1 MHFEALARSLLGL
14 TTMRVQKSTSSF
26 ALCVRD
32 DGSEDLEQRKLYQ
45 VLPDRA
51 AAREGY
57 LRIVD
62 ESGEDYL
69 YPSELFVALRLP
81 AAIARRLM
89 STSRPSTRRSAKLRL

>member
-1 MHFEALARSLLGL
+1 
-14 TTMRVQKSTSSF
+14 MRGHKSTSSF
-26 ALCVRD
+26 ALCIRD
-32 DGSEDLEQRKLYQ
+32 DGSEDLERRKLYQ
-45 VLPDRA
+45 VLPDRE

-57 LRIVD
+57 LRIID

-89 STSRPSTRRSAKLRL
+89 SASPRNASKHGSTKIRLRASRA

>member
-1 MHFEALARSLLGL
+1 
-14 TTMRVQKSTSSF
+14 MRVQKSISSF

-32 DGSEDLEQRKLYQ
+32 DGAEDLEQRKLYQ
-45 VLPDRA
+45 VVPDRA

-57 LRIVD
+57 LRVVD

-81 AAIARRLM
+81 AAIVKRLM
-89 STSRPSTRRSAKLRL
+89 SAPRQNAATPGSPKLRLRTSRA

>member
-1 MHFEALARSLLGL
+1 
-14 TTMRVQKSTSSF
+14 MRVQKSTSSF
-26 ALCVRD
+26 VLCVREG
-32 DGSEDLEQRKLYQ
+32 GSEDLEQRKLYQ

-57 LRIVD
+57 TRVVD
-62 ESGEDYL
+62 ESGDDYL

-89 STSRPSTRRSAKLRL
+89 SVSRRNATSTGSAKLRLRTSRA

>member
-1 MHFEALARSLLGL
+1 
-14 TTMRVQKSTSSF
+14 MRVQKSTSSF
-26 ALCVRD
+26 ALCVRN

-57 LRIVD
+57 LRVVD

-69 YPSELFVALRLP
+69 YPSKLFVALRLP
-81 AAIARRLM
+81 TAIVRRLM
-89 STSRPSTRRSAKLRL
+89 SPSRTLEVTTRHGLTRVRLRTAR

>member
-1 MHFEALARSLLGL
+1 
-14 TTMRVQKSTSSF
+14 MRVQKPKSSF

-32 DGSEDLEQRKLYQ
+32 DGAEDLEERKLYQ
-45 VLPDRA
+45 VLPDRV

-57 LRIVD
+57 LRVID

-69 YPSELFVALRLP
+69 YPSELFIPLRLP

-89 STSRPSTRRSAKLRL
+89 SPSRRNVATRRSVNLRTRTNRA

>member
-1 MHFEALARSLLGL
+1 
-14 TTMRVQKSTSSF
+14 MRVPKSTSSF

-32 DGSEDLEQRKLYQ
+32 DGAEDLEQRKLYQ
-45 VLPDRA
+45 VVPDRE

-57 LRIVD
+57 LRVVD

-69 YPSELFVALRLP
+69 YPSELFVPLRLP

-89 STSRPSTRRSAKLRL
+89 LPSRPTNATRSSAKLRLRTNRA

>member
-1 MHFEALARSLLGL
+1 
-14 TTMRVQKSTSSF
+14 MRGHKSTSSF
-26 ALCVRD
+26 ALCIRD
-32 DGSEDLEQRKLYQ
+32 DGSEDLERRKLYQ
-45 VLPDRA
+45 VLPDRE

-81 AAIARRLM
+81 AAIARVLM
-89 STSRPSTRRSAKLRL
+89 SASPQNARKQGSTKIRLRASRA